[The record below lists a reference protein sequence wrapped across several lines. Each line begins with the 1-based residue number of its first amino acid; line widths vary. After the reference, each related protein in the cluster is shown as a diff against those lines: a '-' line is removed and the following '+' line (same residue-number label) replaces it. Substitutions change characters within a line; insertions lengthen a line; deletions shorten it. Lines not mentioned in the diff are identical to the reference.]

1 MDESEIL
8 SRLLSHD
15 ERGLQAAQECY
26 GARLTALARRIAGS
40 ETAEEC
46 VNDALLAA
54 WNAIPP
60 LRPRSLYAYLC
71 RLTRNAAL
79 NRFAAQSAQ
88 KRGGTET
95 ALSLD
100 ELDDCA
106 PALSSPDDEAM
117 AAELGRS
124 ISAFLRTQSE
134 EVRSMFI
141 LRYFYCEPV
150 EALAARFHC
159 GESRIK
165 TTLLRTRRKLKEHLI
180 KEGYCEA

>member
-88 KRGGTET
+88 K
-95 ALSLD
+95 
-100 ELDDCA
+100 
-106 PALSSPDDEAM
+106 
-117 AAELGRS
+117 
-124 ISAFLRTQSE
+124 
-134 EVRSMFI
+134 
-141 LRYFYCEPV
+141 
-150 EALAARFHC
+150 AARRRRSRSTSWQNVCPAATHRRMPLRPAHSARPFRTFCARSRRVQEMFFWHGISMRCPCARSPC
-159 GESRIK
+159 GFPCW
-165 TTLLRTRRKLKEHLI
+165 RTP
-180 KEGYCEA
+180 